1 MGKEKVIL
9 TVEGLNKSFGPTKA
23 VVNMHLKIRSG
34 EIHGLIGENGS
45 GKSTVT
51 SMIAGCLQPDSGKM
65 LMEGKP
71 HCPKNMIDGRRSG
84 ICMLLQ
90 EKGTI
95 DHLTVAE
102 NIFLGEE
109 DRFGTKGIINRREM
123 NKAAVNVLT
132 KIELQDVEPAML
144 IDELSFEDRK
154 LIEAGM
160 AMKENDLT
168 YELICAAV
176 DGEKTALE
184 EILRFY
190 DDYINALATVK
201 GEDAQGKTY
210 RYIDEDLKARIQ
222 LKLIK
227 AIPKWRG
234 TEK

>member
-1 MGKEKVIL
+1 MDMAIR
-9 TVEGLNKSFGPTKA
+9 KSQRTFTSRLAPFTIGDKK
-23 VVNMHLKIRSG
+23 HLQQSASIMK
-34 EIHGLIGENGS
+34 
-45 GKSTVT
+45 
-51 SMIAGCLQPDSGKM
+51 
-65 LMEGKP
+65 
-71 HCPKNMIDGRRSG
+71 
-84 ICMLLQ
+84 
-90 EKGTI
+90 
-95 DHLTVAE
+95 
-102 NIFLGEE
+102 
-109 DRFGTKGIINRREM
+109 
-123 NKAAVNVLT
+123 
-132 KIELQDVEPAML
+132 
-144 IDELSFEDRK
+144 
-154 LIEAGM
+154 GM

-210 RYIDEDLKARIQ
+210 RYIDEDLRSRRQ

>member
-1 MGKEKVIL
+1 MDMAIR
-9 TVEGLNKSFGPTKA
+9 KSQRTFTSRLAPFTTGDKK
-23 VVNMHLKIRSG
+23 HLQQSASIMK
-34 EIHGLIGENGS
+34 
-45 GKSTVT
+45 
-51 SMIAGCLQPDSGKM
+51 
-65 LMEGKP
+65 
-71 HCPKNMIDGRRSG
+71 
-84 ICMLLQ
+84 
-90 EKGTI
+90 
-95 DHLTVAE
+95 
-102 NIFLGEE
+102 
-109 DRFGTKGIINRREM
+109 
-123 NKAAVNVLT
+123 
-132 KIELQDVEPAML
+132 
-144 IDELSFEDRK
+144 
-154 LIEAGM
+154 GM

-176 DGEKTALE
+176 NGALE